1 MTKTISAGSRRTPGK
16 VSGSAKTKSLSAAK
30 AVKRNASTGQFVLGR
45 KAFASISAV
54 EGIHLS
60 QGLDADLARLASVP
74 SHERL
79 RVLSRKYG
87 KK

>member
-1 MTKTISAGSRRTPGK
+1 MTKTISIRSARSSGKAAGSVK
-16 VSGSAKTKSLSAAK
+16 AKSLSAAK

-45 KAFASISAV
+45 KAFALISAV
-54 EGIHLS
+54 EGIQLS
-60 QGLDADLARLASVP
+60 EGLDADLARLASVP